1 MTKLNFYEIY
11 KVTYMCQIWEW
22 PKYAWRYT
30 HVSVSNNFKIVVKYK
45 RRVNEQK
52 KAFMHELTSELAIPL
67 GMKRLIKIKNRIESN
82 NLEKFV
88 QKAGTMYQLFKARN
102 VCMIIIS

>member
-1 MTKLNFYEIY
+1 
-11 KVTYMCQIWEW
+11 
-22 PKYAWRYT
+22 
-30 HVSVSNNFKIVVKYK
+30 
-45 RRVNEQK
+45 
-52 KAFMHELTSELAIPL
+52 MHELTSELAIPL

-82 NLEKFV
+82 ILEKFV